1 MRLTEKAQKILK
13 TYATTLAAV
22 LSACGTPMPHQSE
35 GLTGQITLKSASL
48 LSVVPPEE
56 LSVRRDFV
64 ASKTNAPLLG
74 IVCLPCVAGAVG
86 STAAAEKKSQA
97 QEDAAL

>member
-35 GLTGQITLKSASL
+35 ALTGQITLKSASL

-64 ASKTNAPLLG
+64 ASKTNAPLPGL
-74 IVCLPCVAGAVG
+74 VCLPCVAGG
-86 STAAAEKKSQA
+86 GGGGAAAREKTESHK
-97 QEDAAL
+97 